1 MTIYLIV
8 GGSHSGKTS
17 FVVNTFVRG
26 REGKFYK
33 DLVGLTEFD
42 DCILFGDYLTD
53 KRTKGTDTITRSWL
67 DRLFPQIE
75 KLIPLEKDIVLEG
88 DKIISRP
95 LFNKI
100 AELGVPVKLFWIC
113 CDVSVS
119 LERNRKFN
127 STAKESTLRGAWTKA
142 KNMFYEYQDKFD
154 GEVIYTDE
162 ITDFTKFS
170 LYTCERHK
178 ISVKNDK
185 LFRR

>member
-1 MTIYLIV
+1 M
-8 GGSHSGKTS
+8 
-17 FVVNTFVRG
+17 VNTFIHG

-42 DCILFGDYLTD
+42 DCILFGDYTID

-75 KLIPLEKDIVLEG
+75 KLIPLGKDIVLEG

-100 AELGVPVKLFWIC
+100 KELNVPVKLFWIC

-119 LERNRKFN
+119 LARNRRFN

-142 KNMFYEYQDKFD
+142 RNMYYEYCDVFD
-154 GEVIYTDE
+154 GTIVYSDEV
-162 ITDFTKFS
+162 TDFTKFS
-170 LYTCERHK
+170 LDTCEKEDWRPK
-178 ISVKNDK
+178 KGR
-185 LFRR
+185 LF